1 MEENEETKRKSADF
15 SQVAFA
21 VREDKEDPLES
32 RTSEIGQAWRRWR
45 ITFAITV
52 FCMSTATAVVLMQGY
67 QPTAPTY
74 LPSSDYMMNLLMALG
89 GAIGVAWS
97 ARGLFDK
104 KKAEFNAMDP
114 WLLSIT
120 SGAALVAW
128 IGSNAMLF
136 AYLRGWQPTWP
147 YFIRNPF
154 GIILTTYLIGYM
166 AMRVLARIRATIRDR
181 GGVR

>member
-1 MEENEETKRKSADF
+1 MEENEEKKQKSADF

-21 VREDKEDPLES
+21 VREDKEDPLAS
-32 RTSEIGQAWRRWR
+32 RTSELGQAWRRWR
-45 ITFAITV
+45 ITFAVTV
-52 FCMSTATAVVLMQGY
+52 FCMSAATAVVLMQGY
-67 QPTAPTY
+67 QPAAPTY
-74 LPSSDYMMNLLMALG
+74 LPSPHYMMNLLMALG

-97 ARGLFDK
+97 ARSLFDQK
-104 KKAEFNAMDP
+104 EEEFNAMDS
-114 WLLSIT
+114 WLLWIT

-128 IGSNAMLF
+128 IGSNALLF

-154 GIILTTYLIGYM
+154 GIMLTTYLIGTI
-166 AMRVLARIRATIRDR
+166 AMMVLAKIRVTIRDW